1 MVKVHM
7 NIYKAYDDE
16 DVLLFTTEILYN
28 CFLYNQ
34 KYFKHTLHLSEVWR
48 FFNVKLSTDLS
59 IQFFSL
65 ICVCVCVQTV

>member
-1 MVKVHM
+1 M

-48 FFNVKLSTDLS
+48 FFNVKLLTDLS

-65 ICVCVCVQTV
+65 ICVCVCANYVKILN